1 MWCMPL
7 TPALEK
13 QRQMDLGLLRKV
25 QSSQGHVVKL
35 HLTNKKDNLYRV
47 ENTDNIY
54 VYSYGT
60 KMK

>member
-1 MWCMPL
+1 M
-7 TPALEK
+7 
-13 QRQMDLGLLRKV
+13 RLGVHRKIEA
-25 QSSQGHVVKL
+25 SQGHVMKL

-54 VYSYGT
+54 VYSYSK